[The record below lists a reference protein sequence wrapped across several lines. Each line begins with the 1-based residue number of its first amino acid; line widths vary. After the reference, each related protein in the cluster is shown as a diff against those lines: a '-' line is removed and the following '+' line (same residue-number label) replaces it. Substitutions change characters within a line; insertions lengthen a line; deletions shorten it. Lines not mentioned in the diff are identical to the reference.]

1 MLQGDLLDKALEEL
15 HKLILYLPILT
26 ISSDASGNIE
36 EAATPEN
43 GDEVVS
49 DNNECVLSSRTSDDP
64 IDNEDIEAGIISN
77 PNCVL
82 ADVKLATTVHE
93 ALFSLIS

>member
-26 ISSDASGNIE
+26 IWSDASGNLNIE
-36 EAATPEN
+36 GAATPEN

-49 DNNECVLSSRTSDDP
+49 DNNEHVLSSRTSDDP
-64 IDNEDIEAGIISN
+64 IDDEDIEAGIVSDPIVCSQM
-77 PNCVL
+77 
-82 ADVKLATTVHE
+82 
-93 ALFSLIS
+93 